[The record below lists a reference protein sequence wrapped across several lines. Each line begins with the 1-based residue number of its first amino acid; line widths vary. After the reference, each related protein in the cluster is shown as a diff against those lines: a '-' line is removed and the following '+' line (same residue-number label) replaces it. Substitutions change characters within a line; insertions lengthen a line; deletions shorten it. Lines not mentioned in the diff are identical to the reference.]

1 MAKVRFRGAK
11 HSPKKLE
18 KDILERSKDLWEDP
32 ELLRPVCIGSCRRC
46 HFDKPFKKIHSLDR
60 IKDDADKLVKAAS
73 RGDNM
78 VRAYAATIS
87 LYVSGKIPYLATA
100 RFPGEEV
107 SFAVRG
113 KVGQDKLIGAQ
124 YYDDPNKRPLLYMEL
139 AKKRRLCLY
148 SLEEGMLCSDKPKMP
163 EEYLQEI
170 MEESPYNLGEDGSCG
185 HEGKGTLIIHIQ
197 SRDEQLRVC
206 RDCAEKTNLLHLLV
220 SRIVSPQV
228 MDDFQVRVEHPYKSG
243 DGDITEAQ
251 VPAEILERYKRNQIN
266 DRELIDAVLKEKK
279 RNLKE
284 CGSAVYVMEG
294 RNYGCD
300 LESFMSD
307 VRGSE
312 EEKSALQT
320 VLSDGSIP
328 LVMEGNRASEALQEL
343 WSDYAT
349 DIILAI
355 SSPETVEAMGD
366 VSRQNPGQA
375 LQEALF
381 KERSRKILAN
391 LPNYSRLGEIG
402 SLADRLARIAKTG
415 DAATLR
421 RDIEFKSLRDFKA
434 RSVALAFIKA
444 SSTDDSSLW
453 QFSKEEMEFAD
464 YLLQFAA
471 MMIEAEGD
479 RYNDALEAML
489 TASGSAEKL
498 PQ

>member
-46 HFDKPFKKIHSLDR
+46 HFDKPFKKIQSLDR

-73 RGDNM
+73 RGDNI
-78 VRAYAATIS
+78 VRAYAATVS

-124 YYDDPNKRPLLYMEL
+124 YYDDPYKRPLLYMEL
-139 AKKRRLCLY
+139 AKKKRLCLY
-148 SLEEGMLCSDKPKMP
+148 SLEDGMLCSDRPKMP
-163 EEYLQEI
+163 AEYLDEI
-170 MEESPYNLGEDGSCG
+170 LEESPYDLGEDGSCG
-185 HEGKGTLIIHIQ
+185 HDGRGTLVIRIL
-197 SRDEQLRVC
+197 SLDEEIRVC

-220 SRIVSPQV
+220 SRIVSSQV
-228 MDDFQVRVEHPYKSG
+228 MDDFEVRVEHPFKSKAV
-243 DGDITEAQ
+243 DADESQ
-251 VPAEILERYKRNQIN
+251 VPVEILERYRRNQIN
-266 DRELIDAVLKEKK
+266 DRELIDSVLKEK
-279 RNLKE
+279 RRSLKE

-307 VRGSE
+307 IRGTD
-312 EEKSALQT
+312 EEKTALNV
-320 VLSDGSIP
+320 VLKDGSIP
-328 LVMEGNRASEALQEL
+328 LVLDSNRASEALQEL
-343 WSDYAT
+343 WPDNAR
-349 DIILAI
+349 DIIIAI
-355 SSPETVEAMGD
+355 SSVETAEDMGD
-366 VSRQNPGQA
+366 LSRQNPAQA
-375 LQEALF
+375 LQDALF
-381 KERSRKILAN
+381 RERSRKILSN
-391 LPNYSRLGEIG
+391 LPRYTRLGEIG

-415 DAATLR
+415 DAASLR

-444 SSTDDSSLW
+444 TSTDESSLW

-464 YLLQFAA
+464 YLVQFAA

-479 RYNDALEAML
+479 RYNDALEALL
-489 TASGSAEKL
+489 TASGSAEKAI
-498 PQ
+498 Q